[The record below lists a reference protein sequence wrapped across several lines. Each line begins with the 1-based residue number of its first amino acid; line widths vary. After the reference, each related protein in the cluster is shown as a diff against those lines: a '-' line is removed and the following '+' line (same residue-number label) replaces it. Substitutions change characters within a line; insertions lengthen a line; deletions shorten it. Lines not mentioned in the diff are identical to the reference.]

1 MTNNAVDDE
10 VQAKLDEL
18 SDETPD
24 NRISGLVYWIALLYG
39 ALGILVAMNQTF
51 SWDPFGFVLV
61 DNSYFYL
68 LIGIFLPI
76 SFLVFPARRKDE
88 NQVPFYDWILFAIT
102 LAASLYL
109 SYHGSDMVEQGWDI
123 VAPPTPTAMAAAIC
137 FLSIEAVRRA
147 GGTALAIIVTFF
159 FTFPLWTGHA
169 PGFLWGVEQTPL
181 ELVRSHAMGFES
193 IIGVPMRVAGNLL
206 IGFLIFGS
214 ALVVTGG
221 GEFFMNFATA
231 LMGRSRGG
239 PAKVAILSSG
249 FFGSLSG
256 SVISNV
262 VTTGKL
268 TIPTMKRVGYPST
281 YAGAVES
288 CASTGGA
295 LMPPVMGAVA
305 FLMAEF
311 LNVPYATVMMAALVP
326 AVTFYIALLLQVDGY
341 AAVNGLRGM
350 DEKDIPDLW
359 ETFKGGW
366 YYIFSL
372 VALVYMLVALRW
384 DLYAPYYASAILVVC
399 SFVFRKGEQRLW
411 YYALFLGSAGSL
423 LVALIWYPNF
433 LVLYLP
439 LPIFIVYSYFDG
451 RGEKRFDRDKL
462 CELTVDSTKI
472 ISNIIAILA
481 GVGMI
486 VGALAFTGV
495 GGAFSRELLQIAGDN
510 LYLLLAMGAVTSFL
524 LGMGMTVSACYI
536 FLAIILGP
544 ALIQAGL
551 DPIASHLFILYWG
564 MLSYITPPVALAAV
578 AAAIIAKADTM
589 AIGVRSMRLG
599 LINFILPF
607 IFVLNPALILNGELT
622 DIILMVSSALIAV
635 WLMASAF
642 EGYLYY
648 VGTISWVIRAPLLVG
663 AGFMLYPGTLSFVV
677 GVIIVAACYLFGFVQ
692 RRAAA

>member
-1 MTNNAVDDE
+1 MSTEAFDE
-10 VQAKLDEL
+10 EAQSKLKDL
-18 SDETPD
+18 SDEASS
-24 NRISGLVYWIALLYG
+24 NRVSGLVYWIALLYG
-39 ALGILVAMNQTF
+39 GFGILVAMNQTF
-51 SWDPFGFVLV
+51 SWDPFGYVLV

-68 LIGIFLPI
+68 LIAIFLPI
-76 SFLVFPARRKDE
+76 SFLVFPARRKDGDH
-88 NQVPFYDWILFAIT
+88 VPFYDWILFAVT
-102 LAASLYL
+102 LVAAMYL
-109 SYHGSDMVEQGWDI
+109 SYHGSDIVEQGWDI
-123 VAPPTPTAMAAAIC
+123 VAPPVPTAAAAAIC
-137 FLSIEAVRRA
+137 FLSIDAVRRA
-147 GGTALAIIVTFF
+147 GGTALAIIVTIF
-159 FTFPLWTGHA
+159 FTFPLWTDYA
-169 PGFLWGVEQTPL
+169 PGFLWGVGQTPL

-221 GEFFMNFATA
+221 GEFFMAFATA
-231 LMGRSRGG
+231 LMGKSRGG

-268 TIPTMKRVGYPST
+268 TIPTMKRVGYPAV

-311 LNVPYATVMMAALVP
+311 LNVSYATVMIAAVVP
-326 AVTFYIALLLQVDGY
+326 AVIFYIALLLQVDGY
-341 AAVNGLRGM
+341 AAVNGLKGM
-350 DEKDIPDLW
+350 DEKDVPNLW
-359 ETFKGGW
+359 ETFKDGW

-399 SFVFRKGEQRLW
+399 SFVFRKGERRFNHKTL
-411 YYALFLGSAGSL
+411 AE
-423 LVALIWYPNF
+423 LI
-433 LVLYLP
+433 
-439 LPIFIVYSYFDG
+439 
-451 RGEKRFDRDKL
+451 
-462 CELTVDSTKI
+462 VDSTKI

-495 GGAFSRELLQIAGDN
+495 GGAFSRELLQFAGDN
-510 LYLLLAMGAVTSFL
+510 LYLLLAMGAITSFL

-544 ALIQAGL
+544 ALIHAGL

-578 AAAIIAKADTM
+578 AAAIIAQADTM
-589 AIGVRSMRLG
+589 KIGVRAMRLG

-607 IFVLNPALILNGELT
+607 IFVLNPALILRGEWL
-622 DIILMVSSALIAV
+622 DCVLMISSGLLAV
-635 WLMASAF
+635 WLMASCF
-642 EGYLYY
+642 ERYLYW
-648 VGTISWVIRAPLLVG
+648 VGVIGWSLRAPLLIA
-663 AGFMLYPGTLSFVV
+663 AGFMLYPGTLSFFI
-677 GVIIVAACYLFGFVQ
+677 GVAIVAACYGYAFVQ
-692 RRAAA
+692 RRAAVQA

>member
-1 MTNNAVDDE
+1 MSDATNTNSDDD
-10 VQAKLDEL
+10 AKLEAMLDEAS
-18 SDETPD
+18 SD
-24 NRISGLVYWIALLYG
+24 RIQGAVYWITLIYG
-39 ALGILVAMNQTF
+39 AFGILVAMNQTF
-51 SWDPFGFVLV
+51 SWDPMGYVLV
-61 DNSYFYL
+61 DNAFYYL

-76 SFLVFPARRKDE
+76 SFLVFPARQAD
-88 NQVPFYDWILFAIT
+88 QFHVPFYDWILFAVT
-102 LAASLYL
+102 LVTALYL
-109 SYHGSDMVEQGWDI
+109 SSNGSEMVEQGWDL
-123 VAPPTPTAMAAAIC
+123 VAPTEPTVAAAIIC
-137 FLSIEAVRRA
+137 FLSLEAVRRA
-147 GGTALAIIVTFF
+147 GGFALFVIVALF
-159 FTFPLWTGHA
+159 FTFPLWTDSA
-169 PGFLWGVEQTPL
+169 PGFLWGVSKTPV

-221 GEFFMNFATA
+221 GDFFMSFASA

-268 TIPTMKRVGYPST
+268 TIPTMKRVGYPSV

-311 LNVPYATVMMAALVP
+311 LNVPYATVMIAAVVP
-326 AVTFYIALLLQVDGY
+326 AVIFYIALLLQVDGY
-341 AAVNGLRGM
+341 AAVNGLKGM
-350 DEKDIPDLW
+350 DEAEIPDLW
-359 ETFKGGW
+359 ETFKSGW
-366 YYIFSL
+366 FYIFSL
-372 VALVYMLVALRW
+372 VALVYMLVWMRL
-384 DLYAPYYASAILVVC
+384 DLYAPYYAAGILVVC
-399 SFVFRKGEQRLW
+399 SLIFRKGEQRFNLDT
-411 YYALFLGSAGSL
+411 LRE
-423 LVALIWYPNF
+423 LI
-433 LVLYLP
+433 
-439 LPIFIVYSYFDG
+439 
-451 RGEKRFDRDKL
+451 
-462 CELTVDSTKI
+462 VDSAKI

-486 VGALAFTGV
+486 VGSLAFTGV

-510 LYLLLAMGAVTSFL
+510 LYLLLGMGAVTSFL

-544 ALIQAGL
+544 ALIGAGL

-564 MLSYITPPVALAAV
+564 MLSFITPPVALAAV
-578 AAAIIAKADTM
+578 AAAIIAKADPM
-589 AIGVRSMRLG
+589 AIGVRAMRLG

-607 IFVLNPALILNGELT
+607 IFVLNPALILRGT
-622 DIILMVSSALIAV
+622 WDDIIIMVSTALIAV
-635 WLMASAF
+635 WLMSAGF
-642 EGYLYY
+642 EGYLYRIGIIGWS
-648 VGTISWVIRAPLLVG
+648 VRIPILIA
-663 AGFMLYPGTLSFVV
+663 AGCLLYPDEYSKVA
-677 GVIIVAACYLFGFVQ
+677 GVALVIGCYAYGWIQRDKVAA
-692 RRAAA
+692 